1 MKNRCKDMNFMLYSI
16 TFTKKITKLTR
27 INQRP
32 QKTPFFGKSTSQQV
46 NKSDKSDKYDEIS
59 RAELSS

>member
-16 TFTKKITKLTR
+16 TFTKKNTKLTR

-32 QKTPFFGKSTSQQV
+32 QKTPFFGEVYESTGQQV
-46 NKSDKSDKYDEIS
+46 YESTG
-59 RAELSS
+59 